1 MFLPTKLRKRQ
12 IDLETQLYRAWVGQ
26 LAAITPGRWISP
38 AVSFSFRF
46 KRWNYSTRTQSWNF
60 GLFFEFAGL
69 PTFPPVCQTARFSG
83 CASCVPLMTHRRKV
97 LSICWQK
104 SGVTKVMSKFWHLSG
119 MVYEFWIFRILSG
132 MVEKITTRPGPRIY
146 STNSASSTNFAS
158 TFLMK
163 SLLIFSLSMR
173 VWFPASDVAKLISP
187 K

>member
-1 MFLPTKLRKRQ
+1 MNK
-12 IDLETQLYRAWVGQ
+12 D
-26 LAAITPGRWISP
+26 
-38 AVSFSFRF
+38 
-46 KRWNYSTRTQSWNF
+46 STRTQSWNF

-83 CASCVPLMTHRRKV
+83 CITLLPNSVTQFYLCVKSVTQCAQAQSFVNLLTEVGCNESYVKV
-97 LSICWQK
+97 L
-104 SGVTKVMSKFWHLSG
+104 TFLSG